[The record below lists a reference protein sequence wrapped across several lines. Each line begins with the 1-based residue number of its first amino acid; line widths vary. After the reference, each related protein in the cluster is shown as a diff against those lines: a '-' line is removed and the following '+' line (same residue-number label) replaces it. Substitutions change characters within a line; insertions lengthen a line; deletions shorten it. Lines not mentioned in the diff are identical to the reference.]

1 MAAIRVLLADDH
13 AVVRKGIRNFL
24 EEEGDIQ
31 VIAEAADGEQAKQLI
46 LAQQPDVVILDIR
59 MPGATG
65 IEVTHWIREQA
76 IPVGILILTAYDDDP
91 FVVAAIQAGA
101 NGYVLKNAEADQIT
115 AAVHAIYGGQ
125 SALSPAIT
133 QKLMSH
139 MAGTTPPEK
148 VVEPLTDREREVLQL
163 AASGLTNRGIGLQLK
178 ISDRTV
184 QGHLASI
191 YSKLQVGSRTEAVT
205 RAIQLGLIQL
215 PEHKE

>member
-1 MAAIRVLLADDH
+1 MVAIRVILADDH
-13 AVVRKGIRNFL
+13 AVVRKGIRDFL
-24 EEEGDIQ
+24 EEDGAIQ
-31 VIAEAADGEQAKQLI
+31 VVAEAADGEQVKQLI
-46 LAQQPDVVILDIR
+46 QTQQPDIVILDIR

-65 IEVTHWIREQA
+65 IEVTRWIREQA

-125 SALSPAIT
+125 SALSPVIT

-148 VVEPLTDREREVLQL
+148 LVEPLTDREREVLQL
-163 AASGLTNRGIGLQLK
+163 AASGLTNRGIGLQLT

-191 YSKLQVGSRTEAVT
+191 YSKLQAGSRTEAVT
-205 RAIQLGLIQL
+205 RAIQLGLIHL
-215 PEHKE
+215 PENKE